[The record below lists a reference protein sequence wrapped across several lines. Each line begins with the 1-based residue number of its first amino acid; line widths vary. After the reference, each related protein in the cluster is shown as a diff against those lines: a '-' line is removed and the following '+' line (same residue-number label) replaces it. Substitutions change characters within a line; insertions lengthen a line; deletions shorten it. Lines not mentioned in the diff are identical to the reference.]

1 MVGAAERATDVF
13 VIGGGPAGLAAALA
27 ARARGL
33 SVILADGARPPIDKA
48 CGEGVMPH
56 GVAALHRLG
65 VSIDPATSQPFQG
78 IRFIENDVT
87 AEARFTGVHGVGIRR
102 IALHQAMAQAAA
114 DQGVRLRWNS
124 RVDAILERGV
134 SVEGQIIACR
144 WIVGADG
151 RMSRTRGS
159 IGIGTPARATR
170 RVGFR
175 QHFRVRPWSDVVEV
189 YWHPLGQAYVTP
201 VGPQE
206 VCIAITGARSAL
218 RMDELPRIFPALAK
232 HLVGASATTPSRGS
246 VSASLRLRAV
256 TKGRVALVGD
266 ASGSVDSITGDGISL
281 ALRQSLALADAMVR
295 EDLALYQRA
304 HAKILLMPLVMAW
317 VLVMIGEHRLL
328 RARVFA
334 ALGARPQI
342 FSRLLAVHA
351 GELSPRALGLDT
363 LASLGWNMLAPRWP
377 ARRVS

>member
-33 SVILADGARPPIDKA
+33 SVTLADRARPPIDKA
-48 CGEGVMPH
+48 CGEGVMPQ

-65 VSIDPATSQPFQG
+65 VSIDPETSQPFQG

-87 AEARFTGVHGVGIRR
+87 AEARFTGGHGVGIRR
-102 IALHQAMAQAAA
+102 VALHQAMVQAATER
-114 DQGVRLRWNS
+114 GVTLRWGS
-124 RVDAILERGV
+124 RVDAISERGV
-134 SVEGQIIACR
+134 SVDGQIIACR

-151 RMSRTRGS
+151 RMSRIRGS

-201 VGPQE
+201 VGPEE
-206 VCIAITGARSAL
+206 VCIAISGARSAL
-218 RMDELPRIFPALAK
+218 RMEELPRVFPALAR
-232 HLVGASATTPSRGS
+232 HLIGAPATTSVRGS

-256 TKGRVALVGD
+256 TNGRVALIGD

-281 ALRQSLALADAMVR
+281 ALRQSLALADAMACG
-295 EDLALYQRA
+295 DLTLYQRA
-304 HAKILLMPLVMAW
+304 HAKILLMPLVMSKM
-317 VLVMIGEHRLL
+317 LVTIGEHRLL
-328 RARVFA
+328 RARVLA
-334 ALGARPQI
+334 ALEARPQI

-351 GELSPRALGLDT
+351 GELSPRGLGLDT
-363 LASLGWNMLAPRWP
+363 LASLGWNMLTPRWS